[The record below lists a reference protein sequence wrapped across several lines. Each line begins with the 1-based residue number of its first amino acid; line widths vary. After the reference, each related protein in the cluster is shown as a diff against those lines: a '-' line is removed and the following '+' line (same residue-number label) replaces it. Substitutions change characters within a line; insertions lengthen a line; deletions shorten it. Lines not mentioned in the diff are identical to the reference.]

1 MFIFLVYCVGSND
14 VRCNIICICYF
25 SFGVDRNKMIL
36 FLFVIRKIERNY
48 NYISMKNSEKWWE
61 NLVKIMGI
69 LNLGFF
75 LRWDLIIIVIVMV
88 NDVLISYIWDR

>member
-1 MFIFLVYCVGSND
+1 MKE
-14 VRCNIICICYF
+14 III
-25 SFGVDRNKMIL
+25 
-36 FLFVIRKIERNY
+36 
-48 NYISMKNSEKWWE
+48 ISMKNSEKWWE